1 MKIIHYLKVAFH
13 FRIWTHEFW
22 LAVFHDLV
30 EDGYIGKWILK
41 YWIALDYITRK
52 KDEKYMDYIKRCSLN
67 KCSKNVKI
75 ADLEENMKRCNEIST
90 TLIVRY
96 NMAYKYLTNG

>member
-1 MKIIHYLKVAFH
+1 MKIIHYFKVALH

-22 LAVFHDLV
+22 LALCHDLV

-41 YWIALDYITRK
+41 YWISLDYITRR
-52 KDEKYMDYIKRCSLN
+52 KDERYMDYIKRCSLN
-67 KCSKNVKI
+67 KHSKNVKI
-75 ADLEENMKRCNEIST
+75 ADLEENMKRCNKVST

-96 NMAYKYLTNG
+96 NMAYKYLTQ